1 MNRREFLQSSFLTG
15 AATLTA
21 GTLYAAGS
29 TDLSPVDERS
39 FRQLIAARH
48 GQILLVD
55 FWATYCAP
63 CREELPK
70 LVAMA
75 EGYRSKGVN
84 FVTVSCDYAEQKA
97 QALTFIRQKGAP
109 GPYFIR
115 QVQDEDKFA
124 TAIDP
129 KWDGALPALFI
140 YDRNGRQAQS
150 FVGDTSIKVIQ
161 AAVDRVLAG
170 K

>member
-1 MNRREFLQSSFLTG
+1 MTAGALYATG
-15 AATLTA
+15 A
-21 GTLYAAGS
+21 

-39 FRQLIAARH
+39 FRQMVAAHH
-48 GQILLVD
+48 GQVLLVD

-63 CREELPK
+63 CREELPR
-70 LVAMA
+70 LVAMV

-84 FVTVSCDYAEQKA
+84 FVTVSCDEPEQKA
-97 QALTFIRQKGAP
+97 QALTFIRQKGAHE
-109 GPYFIR
+109 PYLIR
-115 QVQDEDKFA
+115 QADDPDKFA
-124 TAIDP
+124 AAIDP

-150 FVGDTSIKVIQ
+150 FVGDTSIKVVQ
-161 AAVDRVLAG
+161 AAVDKVLAG